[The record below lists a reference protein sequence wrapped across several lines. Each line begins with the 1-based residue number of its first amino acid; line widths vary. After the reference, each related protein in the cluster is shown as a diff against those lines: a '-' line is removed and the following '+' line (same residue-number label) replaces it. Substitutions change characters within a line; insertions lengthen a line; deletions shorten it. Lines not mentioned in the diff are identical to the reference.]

1 METNDT
7 NVHNGHR
14 ARMCSRLF
22 ENPDSLSDHELL
34 EVLLYSV
41 IKRKN
46 TNDIAHKLL
55 RTFGTLENLFEADAK
70 SITLV
75 SGVGEAT
82 AREIKVIGQILKKLK
97 NKPIKKPKLFS
108 FANNKDAIISE
119 FKGEFNEKFVIF
131 LLNDKHQLVS
141 KLDFKDHNPSSVSC
155 DIPEIVKAIALNS
168 PYFAIIAHNHPSK
181 NLMPTEADDFT
192 TGKLNVILAMHGVNL
207 VDHVIVSDDDAYSYF
222 ISGRMSY
229 IRKYFNFDRLV
240 SKNMEEIL
248 K

>member
-1 METNDT
+1 MTTKDEG
-7 NVHNGHR
+7 VHNGHR
-14 ARMCSRLF
+14 ARMCERLF
-22 ENPDSLSDHELL
+22 KNPNSFSDHELL

-41 IKRKN
+41 IKRRN

-75 SGVGEAT
+75 SGVGDAT
-82 AREIKVIGQILKKLK
+82 AREIKVVGQILKKLK
-97 NKPIKKPKLFS
+97 DKPIKKPELFS
-108 FANNKDAIISE
+108 FANKKESIIAE
-119 FKGEFNEKFVIF
+119 FKGEINEKFIMY
-131 LLNDKHQLVS
+131 LLNDKHELVS
-141 KLDFKDHNPSSVSC
+141 KLDFKDHNPSSVSA

-181 NLMPTEADDFT
+181 NLTPTEADDFT
-192 TGKLNVILAMHGVNL
+192 TGKLNVICSMHGVNL
-207 VDHVIVSDDDAYSYF
+207 VDHIIVSDDDAYSYF
-222 ISGRMSY
+222 ISGRMGY